1 MEMFSKELQ
10 EYAQQKYDSRM
21 RFLEM
26 GMKAASNAKQEAGS
40 ADRRWLEI
48 LKKEIQQ
55 KIQACT
61 LEEQI
66 LMKFFYGTMPLRDV
80 GEYGL
85 ERCLGLV
92 RHGIML

>member
-48 LKKEIQQ
+48 LKKEIPRRS
-55 KIQACT
+55 KRASGA
-61 LEEQI
+61 
-66 LMKFFYGTMPLRDV
+66 FFYNALDTRLFV
-80 GEYGL
+80 N
-85 ERCLGLV
+85 
-92 RHGIML
+92 